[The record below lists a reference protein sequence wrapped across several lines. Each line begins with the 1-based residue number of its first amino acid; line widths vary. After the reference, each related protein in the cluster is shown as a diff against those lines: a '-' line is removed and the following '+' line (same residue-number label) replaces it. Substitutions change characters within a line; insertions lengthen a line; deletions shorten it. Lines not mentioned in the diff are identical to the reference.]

1 MAQIIKITSEQRAE
15 IEKARKENR
24 DKTVE
29 RRLNA
34 LLLRAEGKTLAQIAE
49 ATGYHYAHVS
59 SIISKYQ
66 RNGLEKIIK
75 PKYGGN
81 HRNISY
87 EEEES
92 VLAPFKAQA
101 AKGQLVEV
109 REIAEAYQRAVGH
122 KIGEKYIYQVLA
134 RHGWRKVM
142 PRSKHPKSADP
153 EVVEASKKLTNE

>member
-1 MAQIIKITSEQRAE
+1 MAQIIKITSEQREE
-15 IEKARKENR
+15 IERARKENR

-34 LLLRAEGKTLAQIAE
+34 LLLRAEGKTLAEIAE

-59 SIISKYQ
+59 SIISKYR

-81 HRNISY
+81 HRNMSY
-87 EEEES
+87 EEEET

-101 AKGQLVEV
+101 AEGQLVEV
-109 REIAEAYQRAVGH
+109 REIAEAYQSAVGH
-122 KIGEKYIYQVLA
+122 RIGEKYIYQVLA

-153 EVVEASKKLTNE
+153 EVVETSKKLTNE